1 MVTTEENIMMT
12 KESPLIDK
20 MRQGHQ
26 IRTGHELVAHLESED
41 GELWRVVRE
50 CC

>member
-1 MVTTEENIMMT
+1 MMR
-12 KESPLIDK
+12 KDSPLIEK
-20 MRQGHQ
+20 MKLGHA
-26 IRTGHELVAHLESED
+26 INRGHELVAHLESED